1 MGSAHAVDVMI
12 VYACRWE
19 VYLFPAARRGRESSK
34 SPQLNVS
41 GSSPCLSSIQC
52 WVSLSAQC
60 ASAPGTPQLHEVCTS
75 TALQSR
81 EWPRVRARI
90 RSWSVSGASAR
101 IAGALCAPHNLSGE
115 VLTPLG
121 AGRAGLLHTFFVR
134 NTLLIVLQ

>member
-60 ASAPGTPQLHEVCTS
+60 ASAPSTPQLHEVC